1 MVKNAI
7 LPQNALFYKR
17 SNITHFRYFPTYQFL
32 PPNAIFHVNF
42 AIFSVNFMKFCAD
55 FGIFVRDIF
64 RDDILHYFSDGS
76 WRTFMS
82 FDNKTLLIAG
92 LVIGGIAC
100 LYVRNTEL
108 ASAIFG
114 GLIGYLSKDSITIKH
129 EEVESEDGSDSEIA

>member
-1 MVKNAI
+1 
-7 LPQNALFYKR
+7 
-17 SNITHFRYFPTYQFL
+17 
-32 PPNAIFHVNF
+32 
-42 AIFSVNFMKFCAD
+42 
-55 FGIFVRDIF
+55 
-64 RDDILHYFSDGS
+64 
-76 WRTFMS
+76 MS
-82 FDNKTLLIAG
+82 FDNKTLLIVG